1 MSQARECF
9 GASGLS
15 FLLCSWTLDLKMLVP
30 FYLGLSI
37 KRCKMK
43 RLFGRIMTLICAVGW
58 LEWGGWGLLWGAKI
72 PFLPHE
78 TRPDVAFE
86 MKGFMFR
93 VDEVYYGLVMT
104 GKPLDS
110 PVLSWLLFVCAVV
123 FSVLAFSRYDLWN
136 TKR

>member
-1 MSQARECF
+1 MRRFLDRIGVFAC
-9 GASGLS
+9 G
-15 FLLCSWTLDLKMLVP
+15 LLCW
-30 FYLGLSI
+30 SI
-37 KRCKMK
+37 
-43 RLFGRIMTLICAVGW
+43 
-58 LEWGGWGLLWGAKI
+58 GGWGLLWGAKI